1 MQARSITRRFR
12 ATVCAASVLVG
23 ALTALVRAQ
32 DPSPLPPPAE
42 TGAPAGG
49 WREAPEYVA
58 LFAPPLYREA
68 FRTFISTLGLERA
81 LQGIPAEEA
90 ARTVAAPGSWQPRPE
105 NPLDAFGS
113 GGTYDRWKVLRLY
126 GSRRPTVAR
135 GPRGTTGMVQESWTL
150 ISPYPSPDLATL
162 DPGTLLIILRVP

>member
-1 MQARSITRRFR
+1 M
-12 ATVCAASVLVG
+12 
-23 ALTALVRAQ
+23 ALVRAQ
-32 DPSPLPPPAE
+32 DPSPP
-42 TGAPAGG
+42 APADRRDSTAS

-58 LFAPPLYREA
+58 LFAPPVYREA
-68 FRTFISTLGLERA
+68 YRTFVSSLDLERA
-81 LQGIPAEEA
+81 LQIVAGDEA
-90 ARTVAAPGSWQPRPE
+90 ARTVAAPDSWQARPE

-135 GPRGTTGMVQESWTL
+135 GPRGSTGIVEESWTL

-162 DPGTLLIILRVP
+162 DPGTLLIVLRIP